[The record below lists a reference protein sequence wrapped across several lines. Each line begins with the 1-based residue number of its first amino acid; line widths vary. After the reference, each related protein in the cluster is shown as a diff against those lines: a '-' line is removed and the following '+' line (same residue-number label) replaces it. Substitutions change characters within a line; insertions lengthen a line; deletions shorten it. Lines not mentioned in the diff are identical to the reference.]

1 MSTEQ
6 NKALVRRIIDEL
18 NKGNLNIIDEVSA
31 PNVVFHFPGSPPL
44 DLDGFKGLMG
54 MFWSAFPD
62 LETIIEELIA
72 EGDTV
77 VRRGHFRGTHRGE
90 FQGIP
95 ATGKQVT
102 VPMIAIER
110 IVDGKVVEHRASPDI
125 MGMMQQLGVIPAPGQ

>member
-1 MSTEQ
+1 
-6 NKALVRRIIDEL
+6 
-18 NKGNLNIIDEVSA
+18 
-31 PNVVFHFPGSPPL
+31 
-44 DLDGFKGLMG
+44 MG
-54 MFWSAFPD
+54 MFLAAFPD
-62 LETIIEELIA
+62 LQTIIEELIA

-77 VRRGHFRGTHRGE
+77 VRRGFFCGTHQGE

-95 ATGKQVT
+95 PTGKQVT